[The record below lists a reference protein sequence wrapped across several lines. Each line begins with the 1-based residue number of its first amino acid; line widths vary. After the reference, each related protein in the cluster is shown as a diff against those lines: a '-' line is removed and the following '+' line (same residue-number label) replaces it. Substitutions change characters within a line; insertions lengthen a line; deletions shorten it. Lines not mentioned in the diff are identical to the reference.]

1 MTRSLPSRR
10 ALLAAH
16 VAALIRARLR
26 VSSARGETRI
36 GVAGPG
42 GRYDII
48 NIGALPDGEIVLE
61 VERRS
66 R

>member
-1 MTRSLPSRR
+1 MTRPPPSRR

-16 VAALIRARLR
+16 VAALIRTRLR
-26 VSSARGETRI
+26 SSPAKADTRI

-42 GRYDII
+42 GMYDII
-48 NIGALPDGEIVLE
+48 NIGVLPEGEIVLE
-61 VERRS
+61 VDRR